1 MAIRQTL
8 LAGLAALLV
17 GCAPKIEEQR
27 FTGSEVVSY
36 GITTKTIKYE
46 GDKAEDKN
54 YEVLFCLNKDDCYT
68 QEKFL
73 ERVRFK
79 LNEMEADALYEAR
92 VR

>member
-1 MAIRQTL
+1 MAIRQTV

-17 GCAPKIEEQR
+17 GCGNKIEEQR
-27 FTGSEVVSY
+27 ITGSEVVSY
-36 GITTKTIKYE
+36 HITTRTIKYE
-46 GDKAEDKN
+46 GDKADEDN

-79 LNEMEADALYEAR
+79 
-92 VR
+92 